1 MAISA
6 QRKSSKSN
14 TTVRNP
20 NSIILRWESCPSCG
34 SPVAVRQR
42 VFGGVGRMCRRCCY
56 FMLECSDGRVEEGG
70 GSFYTWL
77 SERIGHPVGRHQERK
92 PAAGSTP
99 VSTGY
104 HHSP

>member
-6 QRKSSKSN
+6 HRNVSKQN
-14 TTVRNP
+14 TRVRNP
-20 NSIILRWESCPSCG
+20 NSLILGWESCPSCG

-42 VFGGVGRMCRRCCY
+42 VFGGIGRMCRRCCW

-77 SERIGHPVGRHQERK
+77 SERIGQPIGRHQQRS
-92 PAAGSTP
+92 PSSGGFGPTTS
-99 VSTGY
+99 GY
-104 HHSP
+104 HSP